1 MTYPQAIVIAA
12 ALIAAAVFV
21 TNDVPTA
28 QAQLTGPWQ
37 MAVVLTENNMAW
49 RINTTTGQ
57 MQRCMAVKTPFC
69 TEMPMP

>member
-12 ALIAAAVFV
+12 SLIAAAIFV

-28 QAQLTGPWQ
+28 QAQIMGPWQ
-37 MAVVLTENNMAW
+37 MAVAPTENIAW

-57 MQRCMAVKTPFC
+57 MEQCLAVSTPVC
-69 TEMPMP
+69 SKMPKP

>member
-1 MTYPQAIVIAA
+1 MTYPRAIVIAA
-12 ALIAAAVFV
+12 SLIAAAIFV

-37 MAVVLTENNMAW
+37 MAVVPAENNMAW

-57 MQRCMAVKTPFC
+57 MQQCIAVSTPVC
-69 TEMPMP
+69 SNMPKP

>member
-1 MTYPQAIVIAA
+1 MTYPQAIVTAA
-12 ALIAAAVFV
+12 LLIAAAIFV

-37 MAVVLTENNMAW
+37 MAVVPTEKNLAW

-57 MQRCMAVKTPFC
+57 MERCFDVKPPVC
-69 TEMPMP
+69 NKMPKP

>member
-12 ALIAAAVFV
+12 SLIAAAIFV

-37 MAVVLTENNMAW
+37 MAVVPTENNIAW

-57 MQRCMAVKTPFC
+57 MQRCISGKNPFC
-69 TEMPMP
+69 TETPVP

>member
-12 ALIAAAVFV
+12 SLIAAAIFV
-21 TNDVPTA
+21 TNKVPTA

-37 MAVVLTENNMAW
+37 MAVSPTEKTVAW

-57 MQRCMAVKTPFC
+57 MEQCLALTTPVC
-69 TEMPMP
+69 NKMPKP